1 MSFHTEKVF
10 CQKFRRDAYSIQ
22 KNVADDIPAIII
34 AIDNIVP
41 MFDLYP
47 DMEPFLV
54 TLAREGASFGIYL
67 IYTANSTSGVRYK
80 VQQNIKMPLHSS
92 LPIRAT
98 IQRS

>member
-1 MSFHTEKVF
+1 MSFHTEKSFAKNSVGTLT
-10 CQKFRRDAYSIQ
+10 AYR